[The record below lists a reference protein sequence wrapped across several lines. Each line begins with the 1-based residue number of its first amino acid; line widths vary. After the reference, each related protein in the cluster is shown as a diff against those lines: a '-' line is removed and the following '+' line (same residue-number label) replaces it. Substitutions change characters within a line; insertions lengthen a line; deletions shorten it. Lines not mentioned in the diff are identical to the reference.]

1 VAYGGTHNPDHSRV
15 PDLNLREMLTLAPL
29 LLFVFWI
36 GLHPQ
41 PFTGVLHA
49 SVRHLLEQ
57 VHSTPGIPPGALVA
71 R

>member
-1 VAYGGTHNPDHSRV
+1 V
-15 PDLNLREMLTLAPL
+15 PDLNLREILTLAPL

-49 SVRHLLEQ
+49 SVQHLLEQ
-57 VHSTPGIPPGALVA
+57 VHSTPGVPSGVYVA
-71 R
+71 Q